1 LATAA
6 HLKVKFKSSFV
17 PLLIP
22 NGVFMST
29 TGNPTGKIVSVTYS
43 KMGDNETFSKD
54 EIQALTGLNQ
64 GSGLVTKV
72 SGGEFEVSTPKQ
84 LQLEQDQ

>member
-1 LATAA
+1 
-6 HLKVKFKSSFV
+6 
-17 PLLIP
+17 
-22 NGVFMST
+22 
-29 TGNPTGKIVSVTYS
+29 VTYS